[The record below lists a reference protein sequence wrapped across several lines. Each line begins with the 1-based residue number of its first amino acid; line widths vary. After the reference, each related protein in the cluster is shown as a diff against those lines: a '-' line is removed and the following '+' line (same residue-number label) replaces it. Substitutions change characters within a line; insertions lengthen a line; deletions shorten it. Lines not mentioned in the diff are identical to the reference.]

1 MKLADLL
8 FRIRSFTPIPFI
20 AVALYW
26 AQVRPAFIIIGL
38 LLAIL
43 GELLRIN
50 SVRYAGGATR
60 TRNVGASS
68 LVTSGPYARVRNPL
82 YVANMMIYTGF
93 ALASGT
99 LFPYLPVVAFM
110 YFYLQYYMIFK
121 LEEKTRGELLG
132 TEYTEY
138 RRGVPGLFPK
148 FISVNV
154 GGKPNLRLTEALYNE
169 RSTLIGFTLVWLLLA
184 VRLMVF

>member
-1 MKLADLL
+1 VKLADLL

-20 AVALYW
+20 AIALYW
-26 AQVRPAFIIIGL
+26 AQIRPAFIVIGL

-60 TRNVGASS
+60 TRNVGAPS

-93 ALASGT
+93 ALASGS

-110 YFYLQYYMIFK
+110 YFYFQYYMIVK
-121 LEEKTRGELLG
+121 LEEKTLDKLFGA
-132 TEYTEY
+132 EYTDY
-138 RRGVPGLFPK
+138 RRRVPGLFPCL
-148 FISVNV
+148 FGVNIRNR
-154 GGKPNLRLTEALYNE
+154 PNLRLTEALRNE
-169 RSTLIGFTLVWLLLA
+169 KSTLIGFTLVWLLLA
-184 VRLMVF
+184 VRLLVF